1 MRDFRD
7 AKLMARALRDALK
20 ARGVETTHSES
31 LELIATAFGYEN
43 WNVLSAKI
51 EAAAGAAG
59 GDGSSPIQ
67 NDPAPPKETLYCSF
81 CGKSQHA
88 VRKMIAGPSTFIC
101 DECVELC
108 YDIVDPDDDKELFRL
123 LNESQET
130 EALSHPALLE
140 LARKA
145 STQELAHFVDSIRKR
160 VERHRLDQERVARS
174 LAAGTCNDGEN
185 TRARLVASQRHLW
198 RDEEALS
205 IAMTVLGGRRLQ

>member
-1 MRDFRD
+1 MRDFGG
-7 AKLMARALRDALK
+7 AIPVLRDALK
-20 ARGVETTHSES
+20 AKGLEITYSET
-31 LELIATAFGYEN
+31 LELIATTFGYEN

-67 NDPAPPKETLYCSF
+67 NHPVPPKETMYCSF
-81 CGKSQHA
+81 CGKSQHE
-88 VRKMIAGPSTFIC
+88 VRKLVAGPSTFIC
-101 DECVELC
+101 NECVALC

-130 EALSHPALLE
+130 GALSHPALLE

-145 STQELAHFVDSIRKR
+145 SKQELAHFVHNISKR
-160 VERHRLDQERVARS
+160 IERHRLDLQRVQHS
-174 LAAGTCNDGEN
+174 LAAGTYAVREDGQ
-185 TRARLVASQRHLW
+185 ARVVAGQGHLR

-205 IAMTVLGGRRLQ
+205 IAMTVL